1 MSSVG
6 EARQQLFDKKEE
18 AYQNT
23 CQPHTHTLSSSSS
36 PSSSSHQP
44 SHFLGS
50 PFLLPNIPS
59 SSLSCQADSSKLRG
73 KWVSLALQSRGTD
86 SISTIWNWAR
96 GAGSGRQ
103 RRTPLI
109 RGRGWAPLTSLIH
122 WVGLS
127 RHTHTR
133 TYTAWGRQDSHTHIF
148 LYTKRH
154 QAQTGRGTNPHTC
167 MHKH

>member
-23 CQPHTHTLSSSSS
+23 CQPHTHTHTLSSSSS

-59 SSLSCQADSSKLRG
+59 SSLSCQADSSKLCG

-127 RHTHTR
+127 RHTHTHIHSVGK
-133 TYTAWGRQDSHTHIF
+133 TGFSHTHFFI
-148 LYTKRH
+148 Y
-154 QAQTGRGTNPHTC
+154 
-167 MHKH
+167 